1 MIQLINTASI
11 IVTDGDVLQRVV
23 HEIEELDF
31 KLYNKTAPTHRELEK
46 QKSK

>member
-1 MIQLINTASI
+1 MTVSDSEA
-11 IVTDGDVLQRVV
+11 LQRVA